1 MKMKINK
8 FFIAVLMLLI
18 SAYSFSD
25 NETPSETETT
35 VNNTETKIENS
46 EEATEPVVKSVTTNV
61 TTKENKKTKSSA
73 TFKKKE
79 VANILWRLTKIS
91 DKDLISNENEQDKKE
106 IITLYL
112 SSNGGMNGITGDN
125 GYFGNYKLNGNSI
138 SISLFGN
145 SAVDDSSTEL
155 ETEYL
160 SLLGRVSS
168 ISVSGNILTLR
179 SGKDLLI
186 FQKVK

>member
-1 MKMKINK
+1 M
-8 FFIAVLMLLI
+8 
-18 SAYSFSD
+18 
-25 NETPSETETT
+25 
-35 VNNTETKIENS
+35 
-46 EEATEPVVKSVTTNV
+46 
-61 TTKENKKTKSSA
+61 
-73 TFKKKE
+73 
-79 VANILWRLTKIS
+79 
-91 DKDLISNENEQDKKE
+91 ISNENEQDKKE

>member
-1 MKMKINK
+1 MKINK
-8 FFIAVLMLLI
+8 YLIAALMLLI

-25 NETPSETETT
+25 NETPAETETT
-35 VNNTETKIENS
+35 VNNTEIQTESIQES
-46 EEATEPVVKSVTTNV
+46 TEPVVKPAATNV
-61 TTKENKKTKSSA
+61 TAKENKKTKSSV

-91 DKDLISNENEQDKKE
+91 EKDLASSEDEQDKKE

-112 SSNGGMNGITGDN
+112 SSNGGMNGVTGDN

-145 SAVDDSSTEL
+145 SAVDDGSTEL
-155 ETEYL
+155 ESEYL
-160 SLLGRVSS
+160 NLLGRVSS

-186 FQKVK
+186 FQRVK

>member
-8 FFIAVLMLLI
+8 FLITALMLLI

-25 NETPSETETT
+25 NETPAETETT

-46 EEATEPVVKSVTTNV
+46 EEATEPIVKPVTTSV
-61 TTKENKKTKSSA
+61 TTKESKKAKSSA

-91 DKDLISNENEQDKKE
+91 DKDLASSEDEQDKKE

-112 SSNGGMNGITGDN
+112 SSNGGMNGVTGDN

-145 SAVDDSSTEL
+145 SAVYDGSTEL

-160 SLLGRVSS
+160 NLLGRVSS

-179 SGKDLLI
+179 AGKDLLI
-186 FQKVK
+186 FQRVQ